1 MGTYYRKTTLCILYF
16 LCFNC
21 FTQNINWDEKNNV
34 IELSTRINTLFNLKN
49 SLLQQ
54 SARSYYSL
62 SMVNRTSKTINYRLM
77 ITYDK
82 SKYQDGTV
90 YLFGQDT
97 LIQLGKNHQFVD
109 YQIRPGIELSKSKK
123 NIITYLGIDA
133 SFKCRNINY
142 FNSSARTG
150 TDLHDHDWNTI
161 KRTGFL
167 FGLIGFYGWKW
178 NISDRIGV
186 KYNFEYGIHQHFG
199 DDLVGAISLSGGHFL
214 SLAYKL

>member
-97 LIQLGKNHQFVD
+97 LIQLGKNHQFID

-133 SFKCRNINY
+133 SLKCRNINY
-142 FNSSARTG
+142 LNSSARTG
-150 TDLHDHDWNTI
+150 TDLHDHDWSTI

-167 FGLIGFYGWKW
+167 FGLIGFYGWKYDL
-178 NISDRIGV
+178 SDRIGV
-186 KYNFEYGIHQHFG
+186 K
-199 DDLVGAISLSGGHFL
+199 
-214 SLAYKL
+214 